1 MPFKIKV
8 SDSDDI
14 CPEENKNAAE
24 VNTVHRTTQDKEKKG
39 DHMPETLQCFLNA
52 TSLHG
57 ARFLYADN
65 SLRRILWALAIL
77 AFFSVCCYQSYLSM
91 KEFYQ
96 RPFITKITSKSPERN
111 EMIFPAV
118 TLCNFNNANMKKV
131 RYTLS
136 RNYGLKEEE
145 VAKKADQISRILLLS
160 KDTMKDDLDGID
172 DLFLRDGEAFLKEHG
187 HQIDEML
194 LPNVPPTFLSCSF
207 DGLQCGATN
216 FTSFISSFYGQ
227 SFTFNSGRNGGQLL
241 KARMAG
247 KNSGLKLR
255 LNIQQ
260 DAYLKNAKRPFAG
273 VAVLVH
279 DQKNF
284 PFMEEVSLGVAP
296 GIQTFYSFKMKQ
308 VLKK

>member
-14 CPEENKNAAE
+14 CPEESKNAAE

-65 SLRRILWALAIL
+65 LLRRILWGLAIL
-77 AFFSVCCYQSYLSM
+77 ASFSVCCYQSYLSM

-172 DLFLRDGEAFLKEHG
+172 DLFLRDGEAFLKEHS

-207 DGLQCGATN
+207 DGLQCGATS

-227 SFTFNSGRNGGQLL
+227 CFTFNSGRNGGPLL

-247 KNSGLKLR
+247 KNSG
-255 LNIQQ
+255 
-260 DAYLKNAKRPFAG
+260 
-273 VAVLVH
+273 
-279 DQKNF
+279 
-284 PFMEEVSLGVAP
+284 
-296 GIQTFYSFKMKQ
+296 
-308 VLKK
+308 

>member
-8 SDSDDI
+8 SHSDDI
-14 CPEENKNAAE
+14 CPDENKNAAE
-24 VNTVHRTTQDKEKKG
+24 VNRFHRTAQDEEKKG
-39 DHMPETLQCFLNA
+39 DHMPETLQSFLNA

-65 SLRRILWALAIL
+65 LLRRILWGLAIL
-77 AFFSVCCYQSYLSM
+77 ASFSVCCYQSYLSM

-118 TLCNFNNANMKKV
+118 TLCNFNIANMKKI

-160 KDTMKDDLDGID
+160 KDTMKDDLDGIH
-172 DLFLRDGEAFLKEHG
+172 DLLLRDAEAVLKEHG

-194 LPNVPPTFLSCSF
+194 LPNVPPTFISCSF

-227 SFTFNSGRNGGQLL
+227 CFTFNSGRNGGPLL

-255 LNIQQ
+255 LNIQK

>member
-8 SDSDDI
+8 SHRDDI
-14 CPEENKNAAE
+14 CSDEKENAAE
-24 VNTVHRTTQDKEKKG
+24 VNRFHRTAQDKEIKG
-39 DHMPETLQCFLNA
+39 DHMTETLQCFLNA

-65 SLRRILWALAIL
+65 LLRRILWGLAIL
-77 AFFSVCCYQSYLSM
+77 VSFSVCYYQSYLSM

-96 RPFITKITSKSPERN
+96 RPFITKITSKSPERK

-118 TLCNFNNANMKKV
+118 TLCNFNIANMKKV

-136 RNYGLKEEE
+136 RDYGLNEEE
-145 VAKKADQISRILLLS
+145 AAKKADQISRILLLS
-160 KDTMKDDLDGID
+160 KDTMKDYLDGID
-172 DLFLRDGEAFLKEHG
+172 DFFLRDGEAVQKEHG

-194 LPNVPPTFLSCSF
+194 LPNVPPAFISCSF

-227 SFTFNSGRNGGQLL
+227 CFTFNSGRNGGQLL
-241 KARMAG
+241 KARMPG

-279 DQKNF
+279 DQKSF
-284 PFMEEVSLGVAP
+284 PFMEEASPGVTP

-308 VLKK
+308 VSKK